1 METPA
6 TTVNATASFINGREQ
21 AEALIDPFRSVNAL
35 GNWTYKTTYRQV
47 KISMENQV
55 SKIDFQI
62 PLILD

>member
-1 METPA
+1 M
-6 TTVNATASFINGREQ
+6 
-21 AEALIDPFRSVNAL
+21 AEALIDPFRSVDAL

-47 KISMENQV
+47 KISMENQI